1 MTTKRRTDYQ
11 VDEEALKRMMAGD
24 VTALERT
31 VPPEE
36 EPETK
41 SQAGPCPEKQEKKSG
56 SSRQQIKKT
65 PDGAADSDEYR
76 SRFLKVK
83 LSGARRQTYIND
95 TLYRTVAKVLPAKV
109 LNEFSPLLQEDNLV
123 AIACRLSIRED
134 EAPKILMQS
143 VQLLDEALM
152 AKKEPKRLY
161 IQLETRNDENLKN
174 VEKYLSPYQGDMEVR
189 LFFKDT
195 RKMSSVPRRLW
206 FNGTENAIYD
216 LKNIFGE
223 DNVKIK

>member
-65 PDGAADSDEYR
+65 PDGAADSDEYIIGKTKCER
-76 SRFLKVK
+76 
-83 LSGARRQTYIND
+83 Y
-95 TLYRTVAKVLPAKV
+95 
-109 LNEFSPLLQEDNLV
+109 
-123 AIACRLSIRED
+123 
-134 EAPKILMQS
+134 
-143 VQLLDEALM
+143 
-152 AKKEPKRLY
+152 KKR
-161 IQLETRNDENLKN
+161 
-174 VEKYLSPYQGDMEVR
+174 
-189 LFFKDT
+189 
-195 RKMSSVPRRLW
+195 
-206 FNGTENAIYD
+206 NAI
-216 LKNIFGE
+216 IR
-223 DNVKIK
+223 V